1 MKAKEALDIIRGVVR
16 PYIAISG
23 WTAAL
28 VLAVLLALRFA
39 DREVALA
46 VLTTLT
52 GSITTILEAEL
63 KRRKKRRSDYSPALK
78 GGASRG
84 FTQAL

>member
-1 MKAKEALDIIRGVVR
+1 MKAKEALDIIRGLVR

-52 GSITTILEAEL
+52 GSITTIIGFWFRGRVEE
-63 KRRKKRRSDYSPALK
+63 KK
-78 GGASRG
+78 GQGE
-84 FTQAL
+84 